1 MPTETIFTEPT
12 SSEAAP
18 VVQTS
23 TTPVLPPE
31 VAEMVGQGKKY
42 SSVEDALKSVPHAQ
56 KHIKTLEEEL
66 AQAKVELE
74 RRKTA
79 EQILS
84 EIKSGNQQTE
94 TPSGNTVTPDI
105 VAQLVEQ
112 SLAQNMRRQTEAQN
126 TNQVVSA
133 FKSKFGEKAEEAYNS
148 IAAESGL
155 TVEQFNNLA
164 KTSPALILKLA
175 GLGEKKGD
183 IPPVVKS
190 NSSIRTEGQTPANGV
205 DQLTARVKPGASTK
219 DLVNAWKIAGQK
231 IGKQS

>member
-1 MPTETIFTEPT
+1 MSETIFTEPT
-12 SSEAAP
+12 SPDAAP
-18 VVQTS
+18 VVQTP
-23 TTPVLPPE
+23 TTPTLPPE

-66 AQAKVELE
+66 AQAKAELE
-74 RRKTA
+74 KRKTA

-94 TPSGNTVTPDI
+94 TPSGNIVTPDI

-133 FKSKFGEKAEEAYNS
+133 FKAKFGEKAEEVYNTA
-148 IAAESGL
+148 AAESGL

-164 KTSPALILKLA
+164 KTSPALVLKLV
-175 GLGEKKGD
+175 GLDGKRND
-183 IPPVVKS
+183 TPPVGKS
-190 NSSIRTEGQTPANGV
+190 FPSVRSEAQTQAPGTEH
-205 DQLTARVKPGASTK
+205 LTARVKQGASTK

-231 IGKQS
+231 VGKQS